1 MINQMDINQKANL
14 RMSLTKYAGC
24 ILAITLLVSLIG
36 VYFTRYNQL
45 STENLRDFIGSF
57 GMWAPVAYGI
67 IYIAASPVPFVATL
81 LSTTGGV
88 LFGPVRGT
96 LYAIAIA
103 SISALV
109 PFTLTRHLGRDWVTT
124 KLKGKRLEHLL
135 LQTPQRYGFI
145 LVLLTRLI
153 PVLPWEIQNYVLGL
167 TNVSIRNFFLGTLI
181 GTIPGT
187 FSLVYLGDSLTKLGT
202 SRLWVALGLNVAT
215 LLVPALVLLSR
226 NMQKKRQQ
234 VLP

>member
-1 MINQMDINQKANL
+1 MTNQININKKSY
-14 RMSLTKYAGC
+14 RRKSWTKYVGG
-24 ILAITLLVSLIG
+24 ILAIVVLVSVIAFYL
-36 VYFTRYNQL
+36 TRYNQL
-45 STENLRDFIGSF
+45 SIENIRDFIDSF
-57 GMWAPVAYGI
+57 GIWAPLVYGV
-67 IYIAASPVPFVATL
+67 IYITASPIPFVATV

-96 LYAIAIA
+96 LYTVVIA
-103 SISALV
+103 SLSALV
-109 PFTLTRHLGRDWVTT
+109 PFTLARHLGQVWVAA
-124 KLKGKRLEHLL
+124 KLKGKKLENLL
-135 LQTPQRYGFI
+135 LQTPQQYGFI

-167 TNVSIRNFFLGTLI
+167 TSVSIKDFFLGTLL

-187 FSLVYLGDSLTKLGT
+187 FSLVYLGDSLINLST

-215 LLVPALVLLSR
+215 LLVPAVVLLSR
-226 NMQKKRQQ
+226 NLRKKRPL